1 MNTQCPAFPPP
12 ESEPIAS
19 DRLAEGLTLL
29 RASTLKIVRL
39 QLAMER
45 HDRRVALE
53 AVDDLVVLDRR
64 LQDYLAMVPAAE
76 EQLLFRHELD
86 AERALLN
93 REKLGLTAEVLRRPP
108 PAPTQEQQPAED
120 DWLGPRELEIAEDE
134 PRGRLGWLVAIPII
148 VASVG
153 GSVAY
158 FLGLLEVEAW
168 LIAAGLR

>member
-1 MNTQCPAFPPP
+1 
-12 ESEPIAS
+12 
-19 DRLAEGLTLL
+19 
-29 RASTLKIVRL
+29 
-39 QLAMER
+39 MER

-93 REKLGLTAEVLRRPP
+93 REKLALTAEVLRRPP
-108 PAPTQEQQPAED
+108 VASIQQRQAAQD
-120 DWLGPRELEIAEDE
+120 DWLGPRQLEVAEDE
-134 PRGRLGWLVAIPII
+134 RRSRLGWLLAIPII
-148 VASVG
+148 ASIG
-153 GSVAY
+153 WSVAY

-168 LIAAGLR
+168 LIATGLS